1 MQALEIEKEVP
12 TPKERV
18 VYKYPYD
25 DMQIGDSFTVP
36 VSHKANVMNANHRAG
51 KRLARRFMARTEG
64 DYVRVWRIR

>member
-1 MQALEIEKEVP
+1 MPVAQIEKEVP

-64 DYVRVWRIR
+64 EYVRVWRIR